1 MGTAA
6 SVAAL
11 PASLS
16 SNGSAPSSP
25 PEYRQRLAV
34 GEPKGV
40 DLVATSGNK
49 INYDNQHQRQNL
61 SLVLSTSGGPEAA
74 ALNAGGPELQQRQE
88 RQEVAAEEQQ
98 AALTGQLVGGPV
110 LAAMDSQPL
119 GPAEQLSA
127 AASERLASQP
137 EAAPTSSPDGL
148 ASFEPAEGEQR
159 AGSGGGSGASG
170 ASGGEL
176 ASLQWQQEGQ
186 GEAGEQTAAVRQ
198 ARASRTSQTGYQ
210 PPASQ
215 RLSAYQPSF
224 TGALQP
230 QQQQQTHR
238 QQLQHAQPQQN
249 SRPHLQAPETADG
262 VPIAASPL
270 QFGPQSST
278 STTTKAPPLPE
289 RPFDPIIV
297 CYLGSWSVYRPA
309 AAKFSPENINPF
321 LCTHLIYA
329 FAGLSSKYELK
340 PFDSYND
347 ITKEGYRKFTDLKE
361 HNKQLKTL
369 IAVGGWNEGSAR

>member
-6 SVAAL
+6 SVAPL

-16 SNGSAPSSP
+16 SNGSAPVEP

-40 DLVATSGNK
+40 DLAATSGNK
-49 INYDNQHQRQNL
+49 INYDNQHQRQNS
-61 SLVLSTSGGPEAA
+61 SLVLSTSGGLEAA
-74 ALNAGGPELQQRQE
+74 APNAGGPELEVQQQRQE
-88 RQEVAAEEQQ
+88 VAPEEQQ

-159 AGSGGGSGASG
+159 AGGGGSGG
-170 ASGGEL
+170 SGGEL
-176 ASLQWQQEGQ
+176 ASLQWQQDGQ
-186 GEAGEQTAAVRQ
+186 SEAGEQTAAARQ

-230 QQQQQTHR
+230 QQQQQQTQM

-249 SRPHLQAPETADG
+249 SRPHLQAPETGDG

-278 STTTKAPPLPE
+278 STTTKAPPVPE